1 MSKSVADRWIFV
13 YNADAGLINGLLD
26 WTHKI
31 LRPSTYQCQL
41 CKLTYGNTGMNKK
54 WRDFIAHLPMETVF
68 LHHDEFVEQYPMMNE
83 TPLPCL
89 LRERSHSSKALEV
102 LMDADTM
109 NQQKTLEQLIETC
122 RSLFHR

>member
-1 MSKSVADRWIFV
+1 
-13 YNADAGLINGLLD
+13 
-26 WTHKI
+26 
-31 LRPSTYQCQL
+31 
-41 CKLTYGNTGMNKK
+41 MNKK
-54 WRDFIAHLPMETVF
+54 WRDFIAHLPMEMVF